1 MARAGAGQGDRGAE
15 TRAGGALP
23 LVAIVGRAN
32 VGKSTLFNRLL
43 RRGRALVEDRP
54 GVTRDRVAETTRIE
68 GRDVLLVDTGGL
80 DPDAESG
87 IPAAVRAQVER
98 VIQDASVIVFVV
110 DAREGVLPADRWVA
124 ERLRRVSSQVVV
136 VANKADHPRAEAAA
150 AEFFELGFA
159 ELIPASAEHRRGVVD
174 VEVAIGER
182 LPPPAEPAV
191 QDGVPRLAIIGR
203 PNVGKSSLLNCVLGE
218 PRNIVADEPGTTRDA
233 TDVRLRVDGR
243 EIVLVDTAGLRRA
256 GKRAQ
261 RIERGSA
268 LMALRSIE
276 RSDLTLL
283 LLDASEG
290 VADQDCRIARLA
302 LDRGRPLVLV
312 LNKWDLVAVSGRDR
326 AVARELERKLG
337 FVADPVILRI
347 SAKTGLGVSQV
358 LPRALALLDRVG
370 VRVPTSELNR
380 ALETAVA
387 RHSPPTRGRRRP
399 HFYYCTQISSRP
411 FTVLVFVNDIGL
423 VTDNYRRYLES
434 YFRKTYDLES
444 APVRVRLR
452 RRADGRSA
460 PESARKR

>member
-1 MARAGAGQGDRGAE
+1 MAGAGGERSERAAGA
-15 TRAGGALP
+15 RQVGPLP
-23 LVAIVGRAN
+23 MVAIVGRAN

-54 GVTRDRVAETTRIE
+54 GVTRDRVAETARIE
-68 GRDVLLVDTGGL
+68 GRKVLLVDTGGL
-80 DPDAESG
+80 DPSAETG

-98 VIQDASVIVFVV
+98 IIQDAAVVVFVV
-110 DAREGVLPADRWVA
+110 DAREGVLPDDRWVA
-124 ERLRRVSSQVVV
+124 ERLRPVSSRVVV
-136 VANKADHPRAEAAA
+136 VANKSDHPRAEALA

-182 LPPPAEPAV
+182 LPPPTEPAPH
-191 QDGVPRLAIIGR
+191 DGVPRLAIIGR
-203 PNVGKSSLLNCVLGE
+203 PNVGKSSLLNRVLGE
-218 PRNIVADEPGTTRDA
+218 ERNIVADEPGTTRDA
-233 TDVRLRVDGR
+233 TDARVLVGER
-243 EIVLVDTAGLRRA
+243 EVVLVDTAGLRRA

-276 RSDLTLL
+276 RADLALL

-302 LDRGRPLVLV
+302 LDRGSPLVLL
-312 LNKWDLVAVSGRDR
+312 LNKWDLIEGSGRGR
-326 AVARELERKLG
+326 ALGSELERKLG
-337 FVADPVILRI
+337 FVADPVIMRI
-347 SAKTGLGVSQV
+347 SAKTGLGVSRV
-358 LPRALALLDRVG
+358 LPRALALLERLELK
-370 VRVPTSELNR
+370 VPTSELNR

-399 HFYYCTQISSRP
+399 QFYYCTQISSRP
-411 FTVLVFVNDIGL
+411 FTVLIFVNDPLL
-423 VTDNYRRYLES
+423 VSTNYKRYLES
-434 YFRKTYDLES
+434 HFKKTYQLES

-452 RRADGRSA
+452 RRTGGGSEPERA
-460 PESARKR
+460 PKR